1 MKQDQ
6 QLPHDVHEHID
17 VITNLVT
24 KTIALN
30 HDGVIC
36 LESNKIKSAIK
47 IFTTAYNTHEKL
59 KIKMNMKKYATA
71 AVPIAVSPVSPSN
84 SYHNNNVNELFYQY
98 RRAPSSS
105 SSVSSSE
112 SVSSSSS
119 SSSCSVE
126 SSSSLSYMPSLDE
139 VTDSDM
145 DCNDQDI
152 LRIVSDTNIHRI
164 IDLEEAPPPAA
175 ISATVSNPVLDIEDE
190 IIFRDSIR
198 LPFYEDIFPSTSTFE
213 AALQDQEQ
221 HPAFSFLSTCHA
233 LNLAIAHHLR
243 GIELLK
249 TMQQQQKQQQQRRI
263 VSNVSTDSDSNETVD
278 RTRRR
283 RSGASEEYQKHF
295 DKACRLYE
303 QTMNIERTRSKF
315 NDQQDSTQASSSS
328 SSWFSPQIL
337 LACLNNLGHLHSL
350 LLSSSS
356 SRRRSQEQE
365 QCHQYYNRLQST
377 VHKLVISTMA
387 STSSAP
393 SLARKSMQLS
403 RSMPWMNLIRE
414 VNEED
419 SNNGDNDDNCDTST
433 SSSNDID
440 IEDTYTYLELF
451 WTNSFHGLNRLS
463 TAILSVTA
471 SQQQQN
477 IVVHSRRNVKS
488 TPRSTSMP
496 STPRSTSMPS
506 STASVSTTSSVSV
519 SSTSVSSTPKSITI
533 PKRAATA
540 AAEAASVAA

>member
-6 QLPHDVHEHID
+6 QLPHEVHEHID

-24 KTIALN
+24 KTISLN

-47 IFTTAYNTHEKL
+47 IFTTAYNTHEKI

-71 AVPIAVSPVSPSN
+71 AVPIAVSPPTPSN

-105 SSVSSSE
+105 SSSVSSSE

-119 SSSCSVE
+119 SSSSSSVDE

-145 DCNDQDI
+145 DCNDTDI
-152 LRIVSDTNIHRI
+152 LRIVSDNNIHRI
-164 IDLEEAPPPAA
+164 IDLEEAPPAA
-175 ISATVSNPVLDIEDE
+175 ALSATVSNPVLDIEDE

-249 TMQQQQKQQQQRRI
+249 TMQQQQKQQQRRI
-263 VSNVSTDSDSNETVD
+263 VSNVSTDSDSNETGN

-303 QTMNIERTRSKF
+303 QTMSIERTRSKF

-328 SSWFSPQIL
+328 SSSWFSPQIL
-337 LACLNNLGHLHSL
+337 LACLNNLGHIHSL

-356 SRRRSQEQE
+356 SSRSRQRSQGE
-365 QCHQYYNRLQST
+365 QCHQYYNRLQLT
-377 VHKLVISTMA
+377 VRNLVISTMS
-387 STSSAP
+387 STSSAS
-393 SLARKSMQLS
+393 SLARRSMQMS

-414 VNEED
+414 VDEEEGN
-419 SNNGDNDDNCDTST
+419 SNYGDTTSNDIDTT
-433 SSSNDID
+433 RNDID

-463 TAILSVTA
+463 TAITA
-471 SQQQQN
+471 SSQQQQQN
-477 IVVHSRRNVKS
+477 VNRHNNVHSRNDK
-488 TPRSTSMP
+488 

-506 STASVSTTSSVSV
+506 STASVSTTSSVS
-519 SSTSVSSTPKSITI
+519 STSVSSTPRSITI
-533 PKRAATA
+533 PKRAGA
-540 AAEAASVAA
+540 AAAASVAA

>member
-6 QLPHDVHEHID
+6 QLPHEVHEHID
-17 VITNLVT
+17 VITNLVK

-47 IFTTAYNTHEKL
+47 IFTTAYNTHEKI

-71 AVPIAVSPVSPSN
+71 AVPVAVSPAPSN

-105 SSVSSSE
+105 SSSVSSSE

-119 SSSCSVE
+119 SSVDE

-145 DCNDQDI
+145 DCNDTDI
-152 LRIVSDTNIHRI
+152 LRIVSDNNIHR
-164 IDLEEAPPPAA
+164 IDLEEAPAPAAA
-175 ISATVSNPVLDIEDE
+175 ISATPTNPVLDIEDE

-198 LPFYEDIFPSTSTFE
+198 LPFYEDIFPSTSTFEE

-249 TMQQQQKQQQQRRI
+249 TMQQQQKQQQRRI
-263 VSNVSTDSDSNETVD
+263 VSNVSTDSDSNETVN
-278 RTRRR
+278 RTRRRRR

-328 SSWFSPQIL
+328 SSSWFSPQIL
-337 LACLNNLGHLHSL
+337 LACLNNLGHIHSL

-356 SRRRSQEQE
+356 SSRSRQRSQGE
-365 QCHQYYNRLQST
+365 QCHQYYNRLQLT
-377 VHKLVISTMA
+377 VRNLVISTMS
-387 STSSAP
+387 STSSAS
-393 SLARKSMQLS
+393 SLARRSMQMS

-414 VNEED
+414 VDEEEGN
-419 SNNGDNDDNCDTST
+419 SNYGDTTSNDIDTT
-433 SSSNDID
+433 RNDID

-463 TAILSVTA
+463 TAITVLA
-471 SQQQQN
+471 SQKQQN
-477 IVVHSRRNVKS
+477 KVHRVVHSRNDK
-488 TPRSTSMP
+488 

-519 SSTSVSSTPKSITI
+519 SSTSVSSTPRSITI
-533 PKRAATA
+533 PKRAGA
-540 AAEAASVAA
+540 AAAASVAA

>member
-1 MKQDQ
+1 MKDQDQ
-6 QLPHDVHEHID
+6 QLPHEVHEHID

-47 IFTTAYNTHEKL
+47 IFTTAYNTHEKI

-71 AVPIAVSPVSPSN
+71 AVPVAVSPAPPTPSN

-105 SSVSSSE
+105 SSSVPSSE

-119 SSSCSVE
+119 SSSSSVDE

-145 DCNDQDI
+145 DCNDTDI
-152 LRIVSDTNIHRI
+152 LRIVSDNNIHR
-164 IDLEEAPPPAA
+164 IDLEEAPAPAA
-175 ISATVSNPVLDIEDE
+175 ALSATVSNPVLDIEDE

-198 LPFYEDIFPSTSTFE
+198 LPFYEDIFPTTFE

-249 TMQQQQKQQQQRRI
+249 TVQQQQKHQQRRI
-263 VSNVSTDSDSNETVD
+263 VSNVSTDSDSNETGN
-278 RTRRR
+278 RTGRR
-283 RSGASEEYQKHF
+283 RSGASEEYIKHF

-303 QTMNIERTRSKF
+303 QTMSIERTRSKF

-328 SSWFSPQIL
+328 SSSWFSPQIL
-337 LACLNNLGHLHSL
+337 LACLNNLGHIHS

-356 SRRRSQEQE
+356 SSSRSQEQE
-365 QCHQYYNRLQST
+365 QCHQYYNRLQLT
-377 VHKLVISTMA
+377 VRNLVISTMS
-387 STSSAP
+387 STSSAS
-393 SLARKSMQLS
+393 SLARRSMQMS

-414 VNEED
+414 VDEEEGN
-419 SNNGDNDDNCDTST
+419 SNYGDTT
-433 SSSNDID
+433 SNDID
-440 IEDTYTYLELF
+440 TTRNDIDMEDTYTYLELF

-463 TAILSVTA
+463 TAITA
-471 SQQQQN
+471 SSQQQQQN
-477 IVVHSRRNVKS
+477 VHRHNNVHSRNDK
-488 TPRSTSMP
+488 

-506 STASVSTTSSVSV
+506 STASVSTTSSVS
-519 SSTSVSSTPKSITI
+519 STSVSSTPRSITI
-533 PKRAATA
+533 PKRAGTA
-540 AAEAASVAA
+540 AAASVAA